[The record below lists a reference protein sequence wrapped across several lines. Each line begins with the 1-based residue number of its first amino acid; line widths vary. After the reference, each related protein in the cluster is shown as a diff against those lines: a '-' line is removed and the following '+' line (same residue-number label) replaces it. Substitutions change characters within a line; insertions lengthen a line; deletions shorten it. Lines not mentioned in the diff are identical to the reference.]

1 MRTAIR
7 NAVIAALLVGASA
20 ASQARGPNS
29 YELLATL
36 PDTTAAQQET
46 IHRIESE
53 RRSAYADLFAKQR
66 AERERIDAEAAQKLR
81 KALGDEGYRNYAD
94 WKLSHGHGRGHDRMH
109 ARGKRGDHPHPGRRG
124 GPGTSGGPDMPPAF
138 DADDSDDA
146 PNA

>member
-66 AERERIDAEAAQKLR
+66 TERERIDAETAQKLR
-81 KALGDEGYRNYAD
+81 KALGDEGYRNYAE
-94 WKLSHGHGRGHDRMH
+94 WKMSHGRDHGRMH
-109 ARGKRGDHPHPGRRG
+109 ARGKRGDHPHPGMRG
-124 GPGTSGGPDMPPAF
+124 GPGMSGGPDMAPS
-138 DADDSDDA
+138 ADEDDIDDA